1 LFPARNAPK
10 TRKDTR
16 TMKKLLLSTACA
28 TALILS
34 APAHAAVDGVTLE
47 LGGYFTGY
55 VGYQDQQELHSNPVE
70 VDDIGWLQDSEI
82 HFTGEAALDNGL
94 TVGAHFEMNADNGDG
109 DIEESY
115 VYFQGDWGRVNAGA
129 EDGVAYLL
137 QVAAPSADSNYD
149 GVRQYVNPF
158 NYGAGVVPVGLS
170 SRQGAEK
177 WDYAQDPTAYSNK
190 LTYISPVI
198 ADGLQVGLSYAP
210 DVEPEGND
218 SYGFPLQDDDTM
230 GAAYEGAVRYEGQF
244 DEVGLAI
251 GGGYTLVELEDNA
264 STAAGRDDRDVW
276 NVGLDVDFRDF
287 GLGAVYKSD
296 DQENLGEDRERD
308 TIVVG
313 ADYTMGAVK
322 IGGSW
327 LNEQEDLSASTEIDT
342 DRFTGGAVYEF
353 GPGVTFRGSV
363 SYIYHDMPQG
373 AKDIDGTAVL
383 LGTQVNF

>member
-1 LFPARNAPK
+1 
-10 TRKDTR
+10 
-16 TMKKLLLSTACA
+16 MKKLLLSTACA
-28 TALILS
+28 TALLLS
-34 APAHAAVDGVTLE
+34 APAQAAADGVTLE

-70 VDDIGWLQDSEI
+70 VDDIGWLQNTEV

-129 EDGVAYLL
+129 EDGAAYLL

-158 NYGAGVVPVGLS
+158 NYDAGVVPADLS
-170 SRQGAEK
+170 PWNGSRGRVNAEE

-198 ADGLQVGLSYAP
+198 ADGLQIGLTYAP
-210 DVEPEGND
+210 DVGPSD
-218 SYGFPLQDDDTM
+218 SDSSFAFPLQDDGTL
-230 GAAYEGAVRYEGQF
+230 GAGYEGAVRYEGKF
-244 DEVGLAI
+244 DEVGFAI
-251 GGGYTLVELEDNA
+251 GGGYSLIEVEEGPA
-264 STAAGRDDRDVW
+264 PTPGQDDRDVW

-296 DQENLGEDRERD
+296 DQENLGQDRERN
-308 TIVVG
+308 TMVVG

-322 IGGSW
+322 VGGSW
-327 LNEQEDLSASTEIDT
+327 LNEDEDLSANTEMET
-342 DRFTGGAVYEF
+342 DRLSGGAVYEF
-353 GPGVTFRGSV
+353 GPGMTFRGSV